1 MRRLS
6 FLLLPLLLGWS
17 CSKESESVI
26 PADVLPYVER
36 FFTEAQ
42 ARGLDYR
49 LEDYALNIR
58 MEAIA
63 RPDVAGTC
71 NLNSGFITID
81 EIYWRTATDREKER
95 VVFHELGHCV
105 LDRRHRNEKL
115 LENDCIS
122 LMQGAEN
129 GFTCSTNDEDD
140 AWWAYYYDELFDQ
153 GLGGPAWLGADT
165 DYDLP
170 PERTLQ
176 TVYEVVDSQTN
187 RLWQVDYEPDSPDQD
202 FEAVVRF
209 TDWEPSEDLLY
220 VRVGSKV
227 LLHCRCN
234 NFRIRI
240 SDFAEQTVFFWSLT
254 PFFNGGDVNVTIRRI
269 NGFYYYFLGGRLIH
283 QGEAD
288 NFLDQEF
295 RAWRAGGN
303 GPVRISLRVSEI
315 D

>member
-1 MRRLS
+1 MSRL
-6 FLLLPLLLGWS
+6 FLLLAPFLLLVS
-17 CSKESESVI
+17 CSKEAESVI
-26 PADVLPYVER
+26 PAEVLPYVER
-36 FFTEAQ
+36 FFAEAQ
-42 ARGLDYR
+42 ERGLDYR
-49 LEDYALNIR
+49 LEDYALNIQ

-71 NLNSGFITID
+71 NLRSGFITID
-81 EIYWRTATDREKER
+81 EIYWRTATDRERER

-129 GFTCSTNDEDD
+129 NFSCSTNDEDE
-140 AWWAYYYDELFDQ
+140 AWWEYYHDELFDP
-153 GLGGPAWLGADT
+153 GLRNPEWLGT
-165 DYDLP
+165 DSDFALP
-170 PERTLQ
+170 PERTLR
-176 TVYEVVDSQTN
+176 TIYEVVDSQTN
-187 RLWQVDYEPDSPDQD
+187 RIREIGYEPASPDQD
-202 FEAVVRF
+202 FEAAASF
-209 TDWEPSEDLLY
+209 TNWDPSQDLLY

-227 LLHCRCN
+227 FLHCRCN

-240 SDFAEQTVFFWSLT
+240 TDFAEQTVYFWSET
-254 PFFNGGDVNVTIRRI
+254 PFFNGGDVHVTIRRV
-269 NGFYYYFLGGRLIH
+269 GDFYYYFIGGRLVH

-288 NFLDQEF
+288 DFLDREI
-295 RAWRAGGN
+295 RAYREGGN